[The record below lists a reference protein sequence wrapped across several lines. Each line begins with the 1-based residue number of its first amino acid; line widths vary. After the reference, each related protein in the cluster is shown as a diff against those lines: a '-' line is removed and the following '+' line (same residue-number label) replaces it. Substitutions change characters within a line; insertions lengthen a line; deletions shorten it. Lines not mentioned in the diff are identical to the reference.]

1 MERTTVRENLN
12 WCYANLAMAH
22 SAIEGKSQSSKY
34 KPLHYMIR
42 AKLYKGLNNSSM
54 ATRSL
59 FDDEKE
65 KMKNDICCCFCGS
78 TENLSIDH
86 LIPRKK
92 GGIDEGDNLIL
103 ACRSCNSSKGKK
115 DLLEWYDFK
124 GEFPPL
130 LILRRYLKLLMK
142 YCFDHG
148 LMDTN
153 WEDAKNLDIPFNLK
167 HLPDRFPAPDALTFK
182 KGIMLQQDGCV
193 EC

>member
-1 MERTTVRENLN
+1 MDKTTVREHLN

-34 KPLHYMIR
+34 KPVHYMIR
-42 AKLYKGLNNSSM
+42 AKLYKGLNDGSM

-65 KMKNDICCCFCGS
+65 KMKSDTCCCFCSS

-92 GGIDEGDNLIL
+92 GGIDGGDNLIL

-115 DLLEWYDFK
+115 DLMEWYDFK

-130 LILRRYLKLLMK
+130 LILRRYLKLLIK
-142 YCFDHG
+142 YCSEQN
-148 LMDTN
+148 LMEMN
-153 WEDAKNLDIPFNLK
+153 WDEAQDLEITFNLK
-167 HLPDRFPAPDALTFK
+167 FLPQKFPNPASLVFKHNPLTTSPSK
-182 KGIMLQQDGCV
+182 
-193 EC
+193 